1 MTLSKAKKYSLIA
14 IIVIL
19 IVIIIVIVI
28 HKHKISYPIL
38 NIRADSTK
46 PEHIDISWSDEEADA
61 IYIVYWSDKKN
72 INPYDES
79 TFTHF
84 KTLVGTRVSIHAP
97 YQYVYFRIVKQGFKS
112 HEIEVEVMSDTTFN
126 LENLGLKISKRGN
139 PMTLTLNILQNADI
153 YRIYHKLPSGDV
165 FSQDFHV
172 KGMSRSNIKIPRY
185 EDAMVHMS
193 YLRDEK
199 ESDLRFLMYN
209 EKISPAQ
216 LK

>member
-1 MTLSKAKKYSLIA
+1 MTFSKTKKYSLVA

-19 IVIIIVIVI
+19 IVIIIII
-28 HKHKISYPIL
+28 IIRKHKISYPIL

-46 PEHIDISWSDEEADA
+46 PEFVDISWFDEETSA
-61 IYIVYWSDKKN
+61 IYVVYWSDKKN
-72 INPYDES
+72 INPYDHS

-97 YQYVYFRIVKQGFKS
+97 YQYVYFRIAKQGFKS
-112 HEIEVEVMSDTTFN
+112 QEIEVEVMSDTTFN
-126 LENLGLKISKRGN
+126 LENLGLKILKRGD

-153 YRIYHKLPSGDV
+153 YRIYHKLPNGDI

-172 KGMSRSNIKIPRY
+172 KGMSRFNIKIPRY
-185 EDAMVHMS
+185 DDAMIHMS
-193 YLRDEK
+193 YLRNEK

-209 EKISPAQ
+209 EKISPAR